1 MTADLSLDVHT
12 GAATL
17 PRDWDGAVAGSATG
31 SVFHR
36 TGWLRAVERGTDL
49 MPRHVVV
56 SRGGSTVGLCPNFVS
71 DVPLPV
77 EVPDSMAGFAPREL
91 VSTEPGFGGPV
102 VAGDHRRVLDR
113 LLDGVRAAATDDV
126 WAHRLRALDPGA
138 VSYADH
144 LDSRGYDAAVLTC
157 QLAIDLSRSV
167 DAILDD
173 WSKDRRREAR
183 KAREAGTTVTHV
195 DPVADPAALDGF
207 YDAYAA
213 MIDRVDGVRYSRAF
227 VDALAD
233 ELGDRLV
240 LLRADLD
247 DEPVGWHLYLRDDE
261 RESLHHFFSGLR
273 AEHFG
278 HHPSS
283 RIHEYAVEWAISE
296 GFEEYNFGESN
307 ADVTDGGFAYKSQ
320 YGGSVSPVL
329 TWERGIAPA
338 RWTAFRAAR
347 RLYRT
352 VQGRQRRAADE
363 TAGRRAAGTADRRT
377 PDGTATGSSA
387 ESR

>member
-12 GAATL
+12 GAGTL
-17 PRDWDGAVAGSATG
+17 PRDWDAVVAGSAAG

-49 MPRHVVV
+49 TPRHVVV
-56 SRGGSTVGLCPNFVS
+56 SRDGSTVGLCPNFVS

-77 EVPDSMAGFAPREL
+77 EVSDPVARFAPREL

-102 VAGDHRRVLDR
+102 LAGDHRRVLDR
-113 LLDGVRAAATDDV
+113 LLDGIRAAATDDV
-126 WAHRLRALDPGA
+126 WAHRLRALDSGA

-157 QLAIDLSRSV
+157 QLAIDLSRPT
-167 DAILDD
+167 DAIFDD

-183 KAREAGTTVTHV
+183 KAREAGMTVTHV
-195 DPVADPAALDGF
+195 DVDSAVDPAALDGF

-213 MIDRVDGVRYSRAF
+213 MIDRVDGVRYPRAF
-227 VDALAD
+227 VDALTD
-233 ELGDRLV
+233 ELGDRLLV
-240 LLRADLD
+240 LRADLD
-247 DEPVGWHLYLRDDE
+247 EEPVGWHLYLRDDE
-261 RESLHHFFSGLR
+261 RDSLHHFFSGLR

-283 RIHEYAVEWAISE
+283 RIHEYAVEWAKSE
-296 GFEEYNFGESN
+296 GFTEYNFGESN

-329 TWERGIAPA
+329 TWERGLAPA

-352 VQGRQRRAADE
+352 VQGRQRRTADE
-363 TAGRRAAGTADRRT
+363 TAERRVVDET
-377 PDGTATGSSA
+377 PTGSSA